1 MKKANRFMSMVLTA
15 AMLLSLNTAYA
26 SADTNITDTEENLLE
41 FDNTISD
48 GIFKVTLQGENQ
60 CYNDFGEAL
69 EAAQNGG
76 KITLQADYSS
86 KQNYIIS
93 GNVTLDLNG
102 HTWTVPEY
110 ENEPTSISADQIDA
124 SGSLDYLSGIS
135 IYNSLFYVI
144 NGGTFTVN
152 DSSDGN
158 GSIINQNDV
167 MYSITSFYGSTL
179 NINGGNYIM
188 APRAYRNIR
197 VASIQTYE
205 GDVYVKKGNFDVDMT
220 NCQDSGTIGSGPLFG
235 GLILAV
241 GRGKS
246 VIENCNASYVYI
258 RDNTSAASNFAI
270 KTGNYDEI
278 DFFINT
284 TDSEGFKTSLLSNF
298 SRNGAEVYIN
308 NNKLEYSDLNLY
320 CVYGNNYLMTL
331 NNVSVIRSESYV
343 DWSTENED
351 TLIFNSNI
359 PDYQGDVL
367 PWNDLSEKISKVI
380 FGKECKSVGN
390 NILNGFSDLSAV
402 TITNAETTFS
412 DYAFSGCYNISH
424 IHIPYDSNIYD
435 YCGRWGLPSD
445 HNLYFTLDEDGYC
458 PDANC
463 PMGIGKP
470 HEHDFGSEYNTDSEY
485 HWRQCE
491 CGEKTDYSIHQPGAE
506 ATEETAQTC
515 TVCGYEIAPA
525 LGHIHKNHLTPI
537 DEDPETCT
545 TDGTKAHYRCACGKL
560 FADYQAEEEVSEESL
575 IIPAHHT
582 WSTEWSNDNDYH
594 YHICTVC
601 SEKNDTAPH
610 SYDSGV
616 ITTQPTE
623 QTEGEKTYT
632 CSICNYQ
639 KTEIIPKLEHTHSY
653 ETIWKY
659 DAEKHWHECSCGD
672 KKDHE
677 KHISDGGA
685 VTVKPTETKE
695 GTMTYSCTV
704 CGYVIKTESIPVLEV
719 LPSITYES
727 GSVETA
733 EGLSADFSIKAE
745 GKGLSFCWKKLV
757 NGSFEEIGCTSG
769 SLHIETAVTDEI
781 FICVVTDKNGKTVT
795 SSEMKL
801 DVIPVKDVTTEAV
814 GAMSDEECIR
824 FVNYFCELNVDCF
837 ILSDGMMEAVERVLL

>member
-26 SADTNITDTEENLLE
+26 SADTNITDIEENLLE
-41 FDNTISD
+41 FDNIISD

-60 CYNDFGEAL
+60 YYNDFGEAL

-102 HTWTVPEY
+102 HIWTVPEY

-144 NGGTFTVN
+144 NGGSFTVN
-152 DSSDGN
+152 DSSDGK

-179 NINGGNYIM
+179 KINGGSYIM

-258 RDNTSAASNFAI
+258 SDNTSAASNFAI

-367 PWNDLSEKISKVI
+367 SWNDLSEKISKVI
-380 FGKECKSVGN
+380 FGKECKSVGD

-445 HNLYFTLDEDGYC
+445 HNLYFTLDEDGNC

-560 FADYQAEEEVSEESL
+560 FADEEAKEEVTEEELKISAHHSWSEEWKS
-575 IIPAHHT
+575 
-582 WSTEWSNDNDYH
+582 
-594 YHICTVC
+594 
-601 SEKNDTAPH
+601 
-610 SYDSGV
+610 DSD
-616 ITTQPTE
+616 
-623 QTEGEKTYT
+623 
-632 CSICNYQ
+632 S
-639 KTEIIPKLEHTHSY
+639 
-653 ETIWKY
+653 
-659 DAEKHWHECSCGD
+659 HWHECKCGD

-745 GKGLSFCWKKLV
+745 GEGLSFCWKKLV
-757 NGSFEEIGCTSG
+757 NGSFEEIGSTSG